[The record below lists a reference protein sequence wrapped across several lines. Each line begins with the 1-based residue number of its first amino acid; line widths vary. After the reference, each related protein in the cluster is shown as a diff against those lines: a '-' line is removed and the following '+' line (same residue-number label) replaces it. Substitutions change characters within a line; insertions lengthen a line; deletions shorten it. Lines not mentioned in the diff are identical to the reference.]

1 MCVFIATDQI
11 LDKGELQVSD
21 KERQQQ
27 LENSF
32 KEIATIVADKCV
44 NPETK
49 RPYTVTMIEQAMKDV
64 HYSIN
69 PTKNSKQQALEV
81 DYFFTLEKVS
91 RIENY

>member
-1 MCVFIATDQI
+1 M
-11 LDKGELQVSD
+11 SD
-21 KERQQQ
+21 KERHQQ

-69 PTKNSKQQALEV
+69 PTKSSKQQALEV
-81 DYFFTLEKVS
+81 ILNKKLTTKISS
-91 RIENY
+91 RSI